1 MTALPLPAAMAPV
14 LQAGNP
20 SGVADMP
27 QPKPSLSR
35 LAYGDPG
42 PADAGLS
49 LAVVV
54 LLVVGALVVAV
65 AFIRMSDALLDM
77 GLLGTG
83 VFLAIGARICQARN
97 QHQALHRLIERSLQR
112 R

>member
-1 MTALPLPAAMAPV
+1 M
-14 LQAGNP
+14 
-20 SGVADMP
+20 S
-27 QPKPSLSR
+27 QPKSSFSR

-49 LAVVV
+49 LGVVV

-65 AFIRMSDALLDM
+65 AFVRMSDALLDM